1 MEFLD
6 KTIEE
11 YILRHTSAE
20 PALLKKLNRETHAN
34 VNMPRMLSGHLQGR
48 LLALFSH
55 MIRPHYILEIGTFT
69 GYSALCMAE
78 GLAEGGKLIT
88 IDNNGE
94 LEGMVRKYVGE
105 AGLDDKIELRIG
117 NAADIIPTLGH
128 TFDLVFID
136 ADKTNYLTYYRL
148 ILPKVNSGGF
158 ILVDNVLWSGK
169 VADMKVNDKD
179 TLAIRQFNEE
189 VLADK
194 EVESVLLPVRD
205 GLMALRK
212 K

>member
-6 KTIEE
+6 KNLED
-11 YILRHTSAE
+11 YILNHTSAE

-34 VNMPRMLSGHLQGR
+34 INMPRMLSGHLQGR

-55 MIRPHYILEIGTFT
+55 MIKPQYILEIGTFT
-69 GYSALCMAE
+69 GYSALCLAE
-78 GLAEGGKLIT
+78 GLVEGGKLIT
-88 IDNNGE
+88 IDNNEE
-94 LEGMVRKYVGE
+94 LEEMVRKYIGE
-105 AGLDDKIELRIG
+105 AGLDDKIDLLVG
-117 NAADIIPTLGH
+117 NAADIIPTLDH
-128 TFDLVFID
+128 TFDLAFID
-136 ADKTNYLTYYRL
+136 ADKVNYLSYYHL
-148 ILPKVNSGGF
+148 ILPKINKGGI

-169 VADMKVNDKD
+169 VADMGAMDKD

-189 VLADK
+189 VLADEK
-194 EVESVLLPVRD
+194 VESVLLPVRD